1 MDTDPLLLLHVAED
15 TDLLLPLLVAEDT
28 DLLLPLFVA
37 EDTDLLPLL
46 HTVPAEDTETDITV
60 TDLLLI
66 VAEGVLPLSVQ
77 HLS

>member
-1 MDTDPLLLLHVAED
+1 MDIDHLRLLLVAVD
-15 TDLLLPLLVAEDT
+15 TDLLPHLPVLTLA
-28 DLLLPLFVA
+28 
-37 EDTDLLPLL
+37 DTDLLPLL

>member
-1 MDTDPLLLLHVAED
+1 MDIDHLRL
-15 TDLLLPLLVAEDT
+15 LLVA
-28 DLLLPLFVA
+28 V
-37 EDTDLLPLL
+37 DTDLLPHLPVLTLADTDHLPLL
-46 HTVPAEDTETDITV
+46 HTIQAEDTETDITV